1 MAVGS
6 CTSCGITD
14 LETGEMSLARYDFAN
29 ALARLQNVSA
39 TANDTP
45 LPPVTRSEPTAAPLL
60 ERPLQ
65 IG

>member
-6 CTSCGITD
+6 CTSCNRIELDEGDAFVAQTQ
-14 LETGEMSLARYDFAN
+14 FAN